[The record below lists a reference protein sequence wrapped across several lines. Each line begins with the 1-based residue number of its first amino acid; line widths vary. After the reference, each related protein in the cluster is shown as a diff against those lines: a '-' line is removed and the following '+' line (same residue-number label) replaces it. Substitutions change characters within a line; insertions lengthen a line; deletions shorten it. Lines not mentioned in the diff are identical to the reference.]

1 MTGRNNGWNKCWI
14 TIARDQ
20 DMF

>member
-1 MTGRNNGWNKCWI
+1 MTGRNNGRNKCWV